1 MTEMENMA
9 QTRLMQFIK
18 TRGLTIAAF
27 ERKCGLSNG
36 YVKNMKKGIG
46 SNKVEDILRAFPELN
61 RVWLVTGEG
70 EMIKPID
77 SSVNVQ
83 FGDITGFKQSGTG
96 NTAFS
101 PGASVGD
108 MSEVQHLRREIV
120 ALNAQIARLEK
131 ELDGKQA
138 IIEALLNK

>member
-1 MTEMENMA
+1 
-9 QTRLMQFIK
+9 
-18 TRGLTIAAF
+18 
-27 ERKCGLSNG
+27 
-36 YVKNMKKGIG
+36 
-46 SNKVEDILRAFPELN
+46 
-61 RVWLVTGEG
+61 
-70 EMIKPID
+70 MIKPID

-101 PGASVGD
+101 PGASVGGT
-108 MSEVQHLRREIV
+108 SEVQHLKREIE